1 MRQGEILV
9 AQDKVAIGED
19 VDIDGTG
26 PPPPPGGAVA
36 TERGLDGESAGEQ
49 VAGRQRGLDLQA
61 EVHEAGWS
69 VTPQGGVS

>member
-49 VAGRQRGLDLQA
+49 VAGRQPVSTFRQRLTK
-61 EVHEAGWS
+61 AGWS